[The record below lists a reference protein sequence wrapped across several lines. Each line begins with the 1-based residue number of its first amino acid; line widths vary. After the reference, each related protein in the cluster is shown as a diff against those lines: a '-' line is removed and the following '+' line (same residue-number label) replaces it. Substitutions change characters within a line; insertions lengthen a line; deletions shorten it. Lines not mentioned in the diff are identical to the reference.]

1 MPSAGKRKRP
11 KRKERD
17 DASELWRP
25 SPTPSEDWGSDADVE
40 FEYDILGE
48 EVGFGGNMRYEV
60 IWKGWERADGTS
72 TTWQGPEGISLD
84 NWTARASP
92 QTPDIEL
99 WGTTD
104 IVNTRT
110 RERKQGYEEPPDEQA
125 LEDFQAESTDIL
137 VRRMQE
143 LMADKM
149 EVFPQFFPLDAAG
162 HPRPTPATTT
172 TAPLP
177 PPPPRR
183 SHGHLN
189 AQAGPSRVRV
199 NAEAGSSRLPPPN
212 TPPSKTRTPLPP
224 PSPSPSSRVRP
235 PPRPLA
241 PVPIPSRRIPPPP
254 GSPAISVS
262 SVESI
267 EFMGTSN
274 PKLMPLPL
282 PPPPAKRKATS
293 PPNAAAAP
301 PPKRRGLPVPRDP
314 LPSAVGASTS
324 ASASKTPALR
334 PSTSVA
340 GFPSKPARKA
350 EYFPPPHRHGPTRPP
365 TRASASTSTP
375 PPPRRP
381 LKRRLPSSSDEG
393 DDEGEG
399 EDDVR
404 VRKCA
409 CGTLLPPPDVHRR
422 DVCDTC
428 RPGKAAKR
436 DDGRAGATSGFETRG
451 GSVGWDS
458 RASTARAS
466 SVASTSVTAVNGGR
480 LPPRPTNSVRKGK
493 APESAKSLRLQIESK
508 WTDAIAQ
515 SSDGEGSSD
524 GAAGITFVNDVDE
537 EEIPPSLHGG
547 RFEYLEDRYRVED
560 ELGLVQFP
568 DNATPLADPG
578 AFMFCDCK
586 TCDVFEGCCQ
596 DTGPETISGYA
607 YTDGLFNFTYARHNV
622 VVECNP
628 YCDCP
633 PTCPNRVAQRP
644 RRVPIQ
650 VFKTAGGRR
659 GWGARALVDVR
670 RGEVV
675 GVYTGKLIARAEAES
690 LTGARKQYCF
700 DLDYNENEDDDEDVE
715 HKYSV
720 DSFAW
725 GNWTRFINHSCAPNL
740 RAQPVVYDT
749 LPSQGIAF
757 LAFIATERIPALTEF
772 TFDYDPGAQQRPHGA
787 SKCWSGII

>member
-1 MPSAGKRKRP
+1 
-11 KRKERD
+11 
-17 DASELWRP
+17 
-25 SPTPSEDWGSDADVE
+25 
-40 FEYDILGE
+40 
-48 EVGFGGNMRYEV
+48 
-60 IWKGWERADGTS
+60 
-72 TTWQGPEGISLD
+72 
-84 NWTARASP
+84 
-92 QTPDIEL
+92 
-99 WGTTD
+99 
-104 IVNTRT
+104 
-110 RERKQGYEEPPDEQA
+110 
-125 LEDFQAESTDIL
+125 
-137 VRRMQE
+137 
-143 LMADKM
+143 
-149 EVFPQFFPLDAAG
+149 
-162 HPRPTPATTT
+162 
-172 TAPLP
+172 
-177 PPPPRR
+177 
-183 SHGHLN
+183 
-189 AQAGPSRVRV
+189 
-199 NAEAGSSRLPPPN
+199 
-212 TPPSKTRTPLPP
+212 
-224 PSPSPSSRVRP
+224 
-235 PPRPLA
+235 
-241 PVPIPSRRIPPPP
+241 
-254 GSPAISVS
+254 
-262 SVESI
+262 
-267 EFMGTSN
+267 MGTSN

-293 PPNAAAAP
+293 PPNTAAAP
-301 PPKRRGLPVPRDP
+301 PPKRRGLPVPRDS
-314 LPSAVGASTS
+314 LPSASLPAIGASTS

-340 GFPSKPARKA
+340 GFPPKPAWIA
-350 EYFPPPHRHGPTRPP
+350 EYLPPPHRQGPTRPP
-365 TRASASTSTP
+365 TRASTSTSTP

-381 LKRRLPSSSDEG
+381 VKRQLPLSSSDEDDDKDKAG
-393 DDEGEG
+393 DN
-399 EDDVR
+399 VR

-428 RPGKAAKR
+428 RPGTAAKWFKR
-436 DDGRAGATSGFETRG
+436 RLLSSDDDDDGKDEGEGSVRVRKCACGTLLPPPDVHRRDVCDTCRAGAWDG
-451 GSVGWDS
+451 DS

-480 LPPRPTNSVRKGK
+480 LPPRPTISVRKGK
-493 APESAKSLRLQIESK
+493 APESAKSLRLQIEST
-508 WTDAIAQ
+508 WTAIAQ

-578 AFMFCDCK
+578 AFMFCHCK
-586 TCDVFEGCCQ
+586 SCDVFEACCQ

-650 VFKTAGGRR
+650 VFKTAGGWR
-659 GWGARALVDVR
+659 GWGVRAPVDVR

-675 GVYTGKLIARAEAES
+675 GVYTGARAEAES

-700 DLDYNENEDDDEDVE
+700 DLDYLDYNADEDEEEDVE
-715 HKYSV
+715 HKYSEI
-720 DSFAW
+720 
-725 GNWTRFINHSCAPNL
+725 GTRFINHSCAPNL

-757 LAFIATERIPALTEF
+757 LAFIATERIPAMTEF
-772 TFDYDPGAQQRPHGA
+772 TFDYDPGAQQRPRGA
-787 SKCWSGII
+787 STCMCDADNCRGWVRT